1 MSLQVKITEVRNAR
15 SLNLSNTRM
24 DVEINHPQYGWIP
37 YHLSPEDTDM
47 TVDNEAVMSLIGA
60 NFEAYVPPT
69 QEQLDAEAAAAVRG
83 RRDMHLVNEVD
94 PLVSNPLRWADL
106 TTEQQNAWS
115 QYRTDLLNITDQDGF
130 PHNVTWP
137 TKPE

>member
-1 MSLQVKITEVRNAR
+1 MASQVKITEVRNAR
-15 SLNLSNTRM
+15 SLNSSNTCM
-24 DVEINHPQYGWIP
+24 DVEINHPKYGWIP
-37 YHLSPEDTDM
+37 YSLNPEDTDM
-47 TVDNEAVMSLIGA
+47 TVDNEAVMALIGA

-83 RRDMHLVNEVD
+83 RRDMHLVTEVD

-115 QYRTDLLNITDQDGF
+115 QYRTDLLNITDQAGF
-130 PHNVTWP
+130 PHDITWP
-137 TKPE
+137 TKP

>member
-1 MSLQVKITEVRNAR
+1 MSIEITNVRNAR
-15 SLNLSNTRM
+15 SLNLSNTCM
-24 DVEINHPQYGWIP
+24 DVEIEHPTYGWIP
-37 YHLSPEDTDM
+37 YTITDTD
-47 TVDNEAVMSLIGA
+47 TDGTINNDTLINLIGS

-69 QEQLDAEAAAAVRG
+69 QEELYAEAAAAVRG
-83 RRDMHLVNEVD
+83 QRDTLLVTEVD
-94 PLVSNPLRWADL
+94 PLVTNPLRWADM

-137 TKPE
+137 TKP